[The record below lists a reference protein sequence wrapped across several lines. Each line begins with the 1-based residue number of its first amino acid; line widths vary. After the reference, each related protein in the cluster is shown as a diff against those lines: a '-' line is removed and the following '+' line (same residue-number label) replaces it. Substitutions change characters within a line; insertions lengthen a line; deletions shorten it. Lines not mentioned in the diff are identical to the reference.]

1 MTSSL
6 IDSNS
11 LIVLRCSAGI
21 SACSSA
27 SGSSLTPVGHLEA
40 GENEM
45 MRASVDIVGH
55 GIGIALLLR
64 RAGRARQ
71 VADDRLYRPV
81 AMKHDASDVM
91 LAVRSARRPIRR
103 FDDVASAAEV
113 EKGLPYSAGFKA
125 LCAGRTCARPVRWRT
140 IRAMTTTRRPGDR
153 EARDSAARR
162 PRPKVERPG
171 EPPLR
176 LNVWLRWPA
185 FFAAASPRQRSS
197 SVSLAPWLP

>member
-1 MTSSL
+1 
-6 IDSNS
+6 
-11 LIVLRCSAGI
+11 
-21 SACSSA
+21 
-27 SGSSLTPVGHLEA
+27 
-40 GENEM
+40 
-45 MRASVDIVGH
+45 
-55 GIGIALLLR
+55 
-64 RAGRARQ
+64 
-71 VADDRLYRPV
+71 
-81 AMKHDASDVM
+81 MKHDASDVM

-162 PRPKVERPG
+162 PRPKVERPA

-176 LNVWLRWPA
+176 LNVWPRWPA
-185 FFAAASPRQRSS
+185 FFAARITSPTKLFGR
-197 SVSLAPWLP
+197 LAPWLP